1 MHQHLSPGLQT
12 NGALQCN
19 DGSLAGALPGIPR
32 VANFLDAAMP
42 SNYQSR
48 IDGPP

>member
-1 MHQHLSPGLQT
+1 MIEEVRI
-12 NGALQCN
+12 ARN
-19 DGSLAGALPGIPR
+19 DGSPADALPDISR